1 MYVCPV
7 LLRNVTSDLPWAD
20 AEADVNS
27 KDLKKDSGKINIKD
41 IVWPG
46 GALKPPE
53 GIPEK
58 RFVRVTFLEEDPYV
72 MLGPPT
78 TCAANKGIIC
88 QVRSQNQTEVQLD
101 SFAGPNVM
109 S

>member
-1 MYVCPV
+1 M
-7 LLRNVTSDLPWAD
+7 TSDLSCTDAGAD
-20 AEADVNS
+20 ADVNS

-88 QVRSQNQTEVQLD
+88 QACSQNQTKR
-101 SFAGPNVM
+101 M
-109 S
+109 SIPWISLKLHCAMPLES